1 MSKPK
6 TKFYE
11 IVALIEKYGPVS
23 PNRLTEITGDF
34 RQSIDKYVREAH
46 LAELIHVAAF
56 GPSPFGGN
64 RTVKLYAAGKGADAQ
79 RRSKKGAASK
89 KQKPP
94 VCRRRKRYS
103 EAEKK
108 ILREIKFGKKTVKEQ
123 MHRLPGRT
131 LYGINNALT
140 KMKGKKDR
148 GFSSWVWT
156 AILSTL
162 DETPNLTGTELSEEI
177 GCTARQVVKL
187 LVQNHAEANRSVHI
201 SGWSCR
207 NGSPARK
214 WSLGNLPDAPRPALK
229 EAEEIR
235 ARACVLYR
243 MRRAKNNPFAMTVNM
258 LRAAA

>member
-6 TKFYE
+6 TKIYE
-11 IVALIEKYGPVS
+11 IVALIEKHGPIS
-23 PNRLTEITGDF
+23 PNALTELTGDF
-34 RQSIDKYVREAH
+34 RQSIDRYVRLAHEA
-46 LAELIHVAAF
+46 EMIHVDSF

-64 RTVKLYAAGKGADAQ
+64 RKVKLYAVGKGIDAQ
-79 RRSKKGAASK
+79 RNSKKSASK
-89 KQKPP
+89 KQKPV
-94 VCRRRKRYS
+94 VCRRRKHWS
-103 EAEKK
+103 EAEKR

-123 MHRLPGRT
+123 LHRLPGRT
-131 LYGINNALT
+131 LYGINNALG

-162 DETPNLTGTELSEEI
+162 EETPDLTGAELGEAI

-187 LVQNHAEANRSVHI
+187 LVQNHAETNRSVHI
-201 SGWSCR
+201 SGWAPR

-235 ARACVLYR
+235 ARERVLHR
-243 MRRAKNNPFAMTVNM
+243 MHRAKHNPFSMTVNM
-258 LRAAA
+258 LLEAA